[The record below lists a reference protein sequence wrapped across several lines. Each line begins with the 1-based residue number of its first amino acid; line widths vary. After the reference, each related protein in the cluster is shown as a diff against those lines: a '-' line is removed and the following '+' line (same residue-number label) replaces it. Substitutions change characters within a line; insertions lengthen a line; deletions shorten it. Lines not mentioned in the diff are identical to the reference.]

1 MPLLALR
8 VLKGSQFSMLHLGT
22 HTLCGKVGSQAASFT
37 AAGMGAEWSQRSE
50 QITRPVASV
59 EGYNKP
65 ESLDTTG
72 AEFGDGG
79 TVL

>member
-1 MPLLALR
+1 M
-8 VLKGSQFSMLHLGT
+8 V
-22 HTLCGKVGSQAASFT
+22 CGKAGTQAASFT
-37 AAGMGAEWSQRSE
+37 ATAMGAAWSQRSE